1 MFLSLSVLKIVL
13 LNLWIVT
20 WSKSS
25 TREEDVRLMAGT
37 KPKWLAFCFGFCFIL
52 IWSLLSFPI
61 PMEGL
66 KLEMHKPA
74 SSAQLHHDQPLPAD
88 SGQVA
93 GTLHARHVCTMF
105 LTQCVSFCFVSSCV
119 GTRHN
124 KEWDGS
130 QLTTASEGAIQR
142 LLKQCRIMASGSE
155 ENLLSLAQG
164 NGCLSSLLSLS
175 PSFSSGSPFPVR
187 NSAAESAASRRNC
200 TSKESTVLAF
210 QVKEAPSPSPVV
222 NNLLFRIL
230 EVYLGW
236 YFLLFCGHLSLSR
249 VAWSR
254 LPTVQFVVFWRRR
267 TSGPQN
273 YSRG

>member
-1 MFLSLSVLKIVL
+1 MTSHS
-13 LNLWIVT
+13 
-20 WSKSS
+20 
-25 TREEDVRLMAGT
+25 
-37 KPKWLAFCFGFCFIL
+37 
-52 IWSLLSFPI
+52 
-61 PMEGL
+61 
-66 KLEMHKPA
+66 
-74 SSAQLHHDQPLPAD
+74 QL
-88 SGQVA
+88 VA
-93 GTLHARHVCTMF
+93 GTMHARHMCTMF
-105 LTQCVSFCFVSSCV
+105 LTQCVSFCSVSSCV

-155 ENLLSLAQG
+155 NPFSLAQG
-164 NGCLSSLLSLS
+164 NGYLSSLLSLS
-175 PSFSSGSPFPVR
+175 PSFSSGSPFLH
-187 NSAAESAASRRNC
+187 SAAESAASRRNC

-249 VAWSR
+249 AAWSR
-254 LPTVQFVVFWRRR
+254 LPTVQSVVFWRRR
-267 TSGPQN
+267 TSGPLN
-273 YSRG
+273 CSRG